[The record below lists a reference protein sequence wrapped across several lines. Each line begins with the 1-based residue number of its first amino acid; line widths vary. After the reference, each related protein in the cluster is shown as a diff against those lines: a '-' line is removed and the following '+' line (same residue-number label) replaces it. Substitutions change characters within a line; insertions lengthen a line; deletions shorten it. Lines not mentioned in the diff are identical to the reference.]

1 MLDAEAAVETDAC
14 VSDRS
19 FHYGD
24 VDAALA
30 GADLVVSERFRF
42 PRWSCTPVE
51 CYGVVADWNAA
62 EGSLTAWANF
72 QGPFTLHSVAAAAL
86 GLPGSKLRL
95 ITPPDSG
102 GSFGI
107 KSAVFAYVVLMGLA
121 SRKLGVPV
129 RWIEDRLEHL
139 AASSSSS
146 GRVTH
151 VEAGLHRRRRAR
163 RAPLR
168 RDRGRRRVR
177 ARARAGDALP
187 HARLALG
194 RVPRAER
201 RGAEPRRPHEHDAER
216 AQPRLRRPAAL
227 PRARAD
233 DDDRG
238 GPARARPGRAAAAQ
252 PRSGA
257 DEFPYRTPSGALYD
271 SGDYEGC
278 LDDALD
284 ARALRRAA
292 RGGRGAR
299 AEGRLVGVGI
309 ACVVEPSISN
319 MGYITLAE
327 PADTRGLPKSGN
339 AEGCTIAI
347 SALGGITV
355 RTATTPQGQ
364 GHRTV
369 IAQVV
374 ADALGVEP
382 KDVDVAHRGRHVD
395 LAVDDRVRELL
406 VALLGRRRRR
416 RRGRGRAARGEDRRD
431 PRAPRRRERVA
442 PPDRRHRALEPGVA
456 AARDGA
462 GARGDRLLRGAEPPP
477 AGRRRPRRLL
487 RGARLR
493 RRRRRGRGRSR
504 DRRGHGPRLRHRARR
519 RAAAQPAARRGPG
532 ARRPRARSRRP
543 RSSSASST
551 TRTETS

>member
-1 MLDAEAAVETDAC
+1 MRASPTA
-14 VSDRS
+14 RS
-19 FHYGD
+19 TT
-24 VDAALA
+24 ATSTQRSRRPTSSSASASASRA
-30 GADLVVSERFRF
+30 GAARRSSATASSQTGTR
-42 PRWSCTPVE
+42 PRARSPPGRTSRARSRCTRSPP
-51 CYGVVADWNAA
+51 A
-62 EGSLTAWANF
+62 
-72 QGPFTLHSVAAAAL
+72 HS
-86 GLPGSKLRL
+86 GCPGSKLRL

-139 AASSSSS
+139 AASSS
-146 GRVTH
+146 
-151 VEAGLHRRRRAR
+151 VERTRHARRGGLHLRRRAR

-187 HARLALG
+187 HARLARG

-201 RGAEPRRPHEHDAER
+201 GGTQPHRPHEHHAER

-227 PRARAD
+227 PRTRAD

-238 GPARARPGRAAAAQ
+238 EPARDRPG
-252 PRSGA
+252 GA
-257 DEFPYRTPSGALYD
+257 SASQSHCGARQFPYRTPSGALYD

-278 LDDALD
+278 LDDALALARYD
-284 ARALRRAA
+284 ERRAEAEAARAD
-292 RGGRGAR
+292 
-299 AEGRLVGVGI
+299 GRLVGVGI
-309 ACVVEPSISN
+309 ACVVEPSDLEHGLHHARRAGRRRAASRSRE
-319 MGYITLAE
+319 T
-327 PADTRGLPKSGN
+327 PRGARSS
-339 AEGCTIAI
+339 I

-382 KDVDVAHRGRHVD
+382 EGRRRRHRGRHVH

-416 RRGRGRAARGEDRRD
+416 RRRGGRAARREDR
-431 PRAPRRRERVA
+431 
-442 PPDRRHRALEPGVA
+442 
-456 AARDGA
+456 ARSA
-462 GARGDRLLRGAEPPP
+462 STSAT
-477 AGRRRPRRLL
+477 
-487 RGARLR
+487 
-493 RRRRRGRGRSR
+493 
-504 DRRGHGPRLRHRARR
+504 RARR
-519 RAAAQPAARRGPG
+519 SAASPE
-532 ARRPRARSRRP
+532 PRTGTRSRCHPEWSRGS
-543 RSSSASST
+543 R
-551 TRTETS
+551 